1 MFNRM
6 GDLLNLYDAGVDGY
20 LLKDCSI
27 KEVVNAMISVSEGRE
42 YYCADVKENLFIG
55 LLARKKNQLSTTSVA
70 LSEREKEVLNLIC
83 EQLSTEEIA
92 SRLFLSP
99 LTVNNHRRNI
109 LMKTNAKNLAGL
121 VIYALQNGIYELPEN
136 DDRS

>member
-1 MFNRM
+1 M

-42 YYCADVKENLFIG
+42 LCADVKENLFIG

-109 LMKTNAKNLAGL
+109 LMKTNAKNLARL